1 MERLLIYLTAI
12 AGLSKD
18 IHYGS
23 YGDYFYPD
31 HLLMDRIYDGLYD
44 LVDEI
49 QEKYFMYNNLEAIS
63 SKKIFETAS
72 SMLNDDLT
80 IEEKMVMLRNLMKD
94 AIYIAD
100 DTSKKTVYD
109 CGDND
114 LLGRIASKL
123 KTDVGLLNRTL
134 EQQR

>member
-1 MERLLIYLTAI
+1 MERLLVLLTAI

-18 IHYGS
+18 IHYNS
-23 YGDYFYPD
+23 FGDYFYSD

-49 QEKYFMYNNLEAIS
+49 QEKYFMYNNLGAVS
-63 SKKIFETAS
+63 SKSVLSMAAS
-72 SMLNDDLT
+72 IIDDNQT
-80 IEEKMVMLRNLMKD
+80 VEEKMVSLRDFMKE
-94 AIYIAD
+94 AIYVAD
-100 DTSKKTVYD
+100 DTANRQTYD

-123 KTDVGLLNRTL
+123 KTDVALLNRTI
-134 EQQR
+134 ERK